1 MLPLPKIEEWHHGGF
16 LVLWRVAFEDLI
28 DKLLAYGRE
37 LERYLRIVIRG
48 ISVLKHSKSI
58 IPFTV
63 IDSGA
68 GTGLHTTNR
77 AELPAR
83 ADDVRVRHSGRS
95 APLDED
101 RILLQTNGRT
111 LDAIVDTPA
120 GRADIPVNEVQ
131 STCMVRPRLCKQAGH
146 TLNLRRQRTLPLSH
160 RDYAVQLE
168 GNAFIYFIL
177 DCTQYA
183 LS

>member
-28 DKLLAYGRE
+28 DKLLAYGRK

-58 IPFTV
+58 VPFTV
-63 IDSGA
+63 IDSGQ
-68 GTGLHTTNR
+68 GQRLHTTNR

-83 ADDVRVRHSGRS
+83 ADDVRVRHWGRS
-95 APLDED
+95 APRDED

-120 GRADIPVNEVQ
+120 GRADIPVNETQGTKYLYGSAHDYV
-131 STCMVRPRLCKQAGH
+131 S
-146 TLNLRRQRTLPLSH
+146 RRAINLPLSH
-160 RDYAVQLE
+160 QDYAVQLE
-168 GNAFIYFIL
+168 GNAFIYSIL

-183 LS
+183 LP